1 MPVFVASNIFKNRS
15 ESSSGK
21 KHVRLLFL
29 PLALLVF
36 SIYTNTLRAPY
47 FFDDEINITRNPHIR
62 LTQITPDGLIKAGF
76 ESHIPNRPVANISFG
91 LNYYFGGYHVFGYHL
106 VNLVIHMITGLL
118 LYLLVKTT
126 LLLSW
131 GTDRDASILK
141 PPAAG
146 SEPAYGWRSLDPSWV
161 SFWAASLWLVHPVQT
176 QSVTYIV
183 QRMNSMATL
192 FCVLSLLLYARGRI
206 SQKLRFNP
214 SRRPSTHPYVLF
226 AGSLVGGLLAFG
238 SKETAATL
246 PFFILLYELYFFQD
260 LSWAWVTRNYL
271 YVGIVLVLFFITA
284 AVYMGDH
291 PWDKILA
298 GYARRDF
305 TLNQRVLTEFR
316 VVIFYLSLLIWPHPS
331 RLNLQHDFALS
342 YSLFDPLTTVMSLGV
357 IVGLLALGIYLA
369 PRQRIL
375 SFCLLW
381 FLGNL
386 VIESSVIGLEL
397 VFEHRLYMP
406 SMFLSLAAVMLFC
419 RYVKLRW
426 LQAVLLGMVV
436 MVSAFGTFERNKVWK
451 DEVTFY
457 RDCVQKSP
465 TKARARDG
473 LGSALLKRGQVE
485 EAIAQYN
492 ESLRLAPDFASA
504 HNNLGIALIRS
515 ENFSQAIYHFQ
526 EALRLVPGY
535 ADAFYNLNKLEE
547 NLRIDGEITKTKS
560 KLTRNPEDPA
570 NHYALGNLY
579 MRRDKLNE
587 AKAHYQ
593 KSLEL
598 DSEYHSALNKLAS
611 IYALTGNY
619 DKAISLF
626 QEVITR
632 QPDNPDAF
640 FYIACV
646 YAKQNKKT
654 EAIGWL
660 KKAAER
666 GYRNPDIFKNGLDLD
681 RVLRPSF
688 DGEKRPAVE
697 TGH

>member
-15 ESSSGK
+15 DNSSVK
-21 KHVRLLFL
+21 KQVRLLLL
-29 PLALLVF
+29 PLAILVF
-36 SIYTNTLRAPY
+36 SIYTNTLRAPF

-62 LTQITPDGLIKAGF
+62 LTQITIDGLIKAGF
-76 ESHIPNRPVANISFG
+76 ESYLPRRPMANLSFG
-91 LNYYFGGYHVFGYHL
+91 LNYYFGGYDVFGYHL
-106 VNLVIHMITGLL
+106 VNIVIHMITGLL

-146 SEPAYGWRSLDPSWV
+146 SEPARWWRSLDPSWV
-161 SFWAASLWLVHPVQT
+161 SFWAAALWLVHPVQT

-183 QRMNSMATL
+183 QRMNSMAAM
-192 FCVLSLLLYARGRI
+192 FCVLCLLLYARGRI
-206 SQKLRFNP
+206 SQNLRFNH
-214 SRRPSTHPYVLF
+214 SRHPSTHPYVLF
-226 AGSLVGGLLAFG
+226 AGSLVCGLLALG

-260 LSWAWVTRNYL
+260 LSWSWLKRNWIYFVIIL
-271 YVGIVLVLFFITA
+271 ILFFLVA
-284 AVYMGDH
+284 AVYMGSH
-291 PWDKILA
+291 PLDRILS
-298 GYARRDF
+298 GYGRRDF
-305 TLNQRVLTEFR
+305 TLNQRVLIEFR

-331 RLNLQHDFALS
+331 RLNLEHDFALS
-342 YSLFDPLTTVMSLGV
+342 YSLFDPVTTVISLGV
-357 IVGLLALGIYLA
+357 IVGLLALGIYLG
-369 PRQRIL
+369 RRHRIL

-419 RYVKLRW
+419 RYVRHRW
-426 LQAVLLGMVV
+426 LQALLLGMVV
-436 MVSAFGTFERNKVWK
+436 MVSAFWTFERNKVWQ
-451 DEVTFY
+451 DEVTFH
-457 RDCVQKSP
+457 RDCIQKSP
-465 TKARARDG
+465 TNARARDG

-492 ESLRLAPDFASA
+492 ESLRLDPDFASA
-504 HNNLGIALIRS
+504 HNNLGVALIRL

-526 EALRLVPGY
+526 EALRLVPGF
-535 ADAFYNLNKLEE
+535 ADAFNNLNKLEE
-547 NLRIDGEITKTKS
+547 NLRIDGEIAKTKR
-560 KLTRNPEDPA
+560 KLTQNPEDPA
-570 NHYALGNLY
+570 MHYALGSLY
-579 MRRDKLNE
+579 MRRGKLDE
-587 AKAHYQ
+587 AKTHYQ

-598 DSEYHSALNKLAS
+598 DPEYHSALKNLAS

-626 QEVITR
+626 QEMITR

-654 EAIGWL
+654 EAIGWF
-660 KKAAER
+660 KKAAGR
-666 GYRNPDIFKNGLDLD
+666 GYRNPNIFKNGLDID
-681 RVLRPSF
+681 TVLRPSF
-688 DGEKRPAVE
+688 DGDKRPAVD

>member
-91 LNYYFGGYHVFGYHL
+91 LNYYFGGYDVFGYHL
-106 VNLVIHMITGLL
+106 VNIVIHMITGLL

-146 SEPAYGWRSLDPSWV
+146 SEPAHWWRSLDPSLV

-183 QRMNSMATL
+183 QRMNSMATM

-206 SQKLRFNP
+206 SQKLRFNH
-214 SRRPSTHPYVLF
+214 SRGPLTHPYVLF

-246 PFFILLYELYFFQD
+246 RFLLFSMNCIFFQD
-260 LSWAWVTRNYL
+260 LSWSWLKRNSIYFVIIL
-271 YVGIVLVLFFITA
+271 ILFFFVVAI
-284 AVYMGDH
+284 YMGSH
-291 PWDKILA
+291 PWDSILA

-305 TLNQRVLTEFR
+305 TLNQRILTEFR

-331 RLNLQHDFALS
+331 RLNLEHDFALS
-342 YSLFDPLTTVMSLGV
+342 YSLFDPVTTVMSLGV

-369 PRQRIL
+369 PKQRIL

-406 SMFLSLAAVMLFC
+406 SMFLSLAAVILFC

-426 LQAVLLGMVV
+426 LQAMLLGMVV
-436 MVSAFGTFERNKVWK
+436 MVSAFGR
-451 DEVTFY
+451 
-457 RDCVQKSP
+457 
-465 TKARARDG
+465 
-473 LGSALLKRGQVE
+473 LKE
-485 EAIAQYN
+485 T
-492 ESLRLAPDFASA
+492 
-504 HNNLGIALIRS
+504 RS
-515 ENFSQAIYHFQ
+515 
-526 EALRLVPGY
+526 G
-535 ADAFYNLNKLEE
+535 K
-547 NLRIDGEITKTKS
+547 
-560 KLTRNPEDPA
+560 
-570 NHYALGNLY
+570 
-579 MRRDKLNE
+579 MR
-587 AKAHYQ
+587 
-593 KSLEL
+593 
-598 DSEYHSALNKLAS
+598 
-611 IYALTGNY
+611 
-619 DKAISLF
+619 
-626 QEVITR
+626 
-632 QPDNPDAF
+632 
-640 FYIACV
+640 
-646 YAKQNKKT
+646 
-654 EAIGWL
+654 
-660 KKAAER
+660 
-666 GYRNPDIFKNGLDLD
+666 
-681 RVLRPSF
+681 
-688 DGEKRPAVE
+688 
-697 TGH
+697 

>member
-62 LTQITPDGLIKAGF
+62 LTQITPEGLIKAGF
-76 ESHIPNRPVANISFG
+76 ESPIRSRPVANISFG
-91 LNYYFGGYHVFGYHL
+91 LNYYFGGYNVFGYHM

-131 GTDRDASILK
+131 GTDRDASFLK
-141 PPAAG
+141 LPAAG
-146 SEPAYGWRSLDPSWV
+146 SEPARWWRSLDPSLV
-161 SFWAASLWLVHPVQT
+161 SFWAAALWLVHPVQT

-183 QRMNSMATL
+183 QRMNSMAAM

-206 SQKLRFNP
+206 SQKLRFNH
-214 SRRPSTHPYVLF
+214 SGRPSTHPYVLF

-238 SKETAATL
+238 SKETAATV

-260 LSWAWVTRNYL
+260 LSWSWLKRNLIYFVIIL
-271 YVGIVLVLFFITA
+271 ILFLLVV
-284 AVYMGDH
+284 AVYMGSH
-291 PWDKILA
+291 PWDSILA
-298 GYARRDF
+298 GYAKRDF

-331 RLNLQHDFALS
+331 RLNLEHDFALS
-342 YSLFDPLTTVMSLGV
+342 YSLFDPVTTVMSLGV

-426 LQAVLLGMVV
+426 LQAMLLGMVV
-436 MVSAFGTFERNKVWK
+436 MASAFGTFERNKVWK

-457 RDCVQKSP
+457 RDCIQKSP
-465 TKARARDG
+465 TKARA
-473 LGSALLKRGQVE
+473 
-485 EAIAQYN
+485 Y
-492 ESLRLAPDFASA
+492 
-504 HNNLGIALIRS
+504 NNLGVAFIHS

-570 NHYALGNLY
+570 IHYALGNLY
-579 MRRDKLNE
+579 MRRGKLNE
-587 AKAHYQ
+587 AKTHYQ

-598 DSEYHSALNKLAS
+598 DPEYHSALNKLAS

-646 YAKQNKKT
+646 YAKQSKKT

-681 RVLRPSF
+681 RVLRPSI

-697 TGH
+697 TRH

>member
-183 QRMNSMATL
+183 QRMNSMAAM

-206 SQKLRFNP
+206 SQKLRFNH

-260 LSWAWVTRNYL
+260 LSWSWLKRNSIYFVIIL
-271 YVGIVLVLFFITA
+271 ILFFLVVAI
-284 AVYMGDH
+284 YMGSH
-291 PWDKILA
+291 PWDSILA

-331 RLNLQHDFALS
+331 RLNLEHDFALS
-342 YSLFDPLTTVMSLGV
+342 YSLFDPVTTVMSLGV

-406 SMFLSLAAVMLFC
+406 SMFLSLAAVILFC

-426 LQAVLLGMVV
+426 LQAMLLGMVV

-451 DEVTFY
+451 DEVTLLK
-457 RDCVQKSP
+457 DCIAKSP
-465 TKARARDG
+465 QKARSHYN
-473 LGSALLKRGQVE
+473 LGIALAERGQVD
-485 EAIAQYN
+485 EAIKHYKEA
-492 ESLRLAPDFASA
+492 LRINPEYASVHTNLGIELYRLGKVDEALDHYSKALKINPDFENAHIQLGIAWAGIGRIPDAIHHYSEALRINPASAEA
-504 HNNLGIALIRS
+504 HNNLGNIFLKQGRIEAAMRHYS
-515 ENFSQAIYHFQ
+515 RAIKIN
-526 EALRLVPGY
+526 RGY
-535 ADAFYNLNKLEE
+535 AAAYNNMGVVMFQLGKFDRAVVLFKEAV
-547 NLRIDGEITKTKS
+547 RI
-560 KLTRNPEDPA
+560 
-570 NHYALGNLY
+570 
-579 MRRDKLNE
+579 
-587 AKAHYQ
+587 
-593 KSLEL
+593 
-598 DSEYHSALNKLAS
+598 
-611 IYALTGNY
+611 
-619 DKAISLF
+619 
-626 QEVITR
+626 
-632 QPDNPDAF
+632 NPDFSNARNNLK
-640 FYIACV
+640 V
-646 YAKQNKKT
+646 PQKQKWQAPPLPPET
-654 EAIGWL
+654 I
-660 KKAAER
+660 
-666 GYRNPDIFKNGLDLD
+666 KNEMP
-681 RVLRPSF
+681 V
-688 DGEKRPAVE
+688 
-697 TGH
+697 

>member
-1 MPVFVASNIFKNRS
+1 
-15 ESSSGK
+15 
-21 KHVRLLFL
+21 
-29 PLALLVF
+29 
-36 SIYTNTLRAPY
+36 
-47 FFDDEINITRNPHIR
+47 
-62 LTQITPDGLIKAGF
+62 
-76 ESHIPNRPVANISFG
+76 VANISFG
-91 LNYYFGGYHVFGYHL
+91 LNYYLGGYHVIGYHL
-106 VNLVIHMITGLL
+106 VNIVIHMVTGLL

-131 GTDRDASILK
+131 GTDGDASIVKL
-141 PPAAG
+141 PAAG
-146 SEPAYGWRSLDPSWV
+146 SEPAHGWRSLDPSWI
-161 SFWAASLWLVHPVQT
+161 SFWAAALWLVHPVQT

-183 QRMNSMATL
+183 QRMNSMAAM

-206 SQKLRFNP
+206 SQKRRFNH
-214 SRRPSTHPYVLF
+214 SRRRSTYPYIWF

-246 PFFILLYELYFFQD
+246 PFFILLYEWYFFQD
-260 LSWAWVTRNYL
+260 LSGSWLKRNWIYFVIIL
-271 YVGIVLVLFFITA
+271 ILFFLVV
-284 AVYMGDH
+284 AVYMGSH

-305 TLNQRVLTEFR
+305 TLDQRVLTEFR

-331 RLNLQHDFALS
+331 RLNLEHDFALS
-342 YSLFDPLTTVMSLGV
+342 YSLFDPVTTVMSLGV

-369 PRQRIL
+369 ARQRIL

-386 VIESSVIGLEL
+386 AIESSVIGLEL

-406 SMFLSLAAVMLFC
+406 SMFLSLAVVMLFC
-419 RYVKLRW
+419 RYVRHRW

-436 MVSAFGTFERNKVWK
+436 MAGALGTFERNKVWQ

-457 RDCVQKSP
+457 RDCMIKSP
-465 TKARARDG
+465 DKARVRDA
-473 LGSALLKRGQVE
+473 LGAALLKRGQVE
-485 EAIAQYN
+485 EAIAQFK
-492 ESLRLAPDFASA
+492 EALRLTPDFASA
-504 HNNLGIALIRS
+504 HNNLGVALIRS
-515 ENFSQAIYHFQ
+515 EKFSRAIYHFQ

-535 ADAFYNLNKLEE
+535 ADALHNLNKLEE
-547 NLRIDGEITKTKS
+547 NLRLDGEIKKTKN
-560 KLTRNPEDPA
+560 KLTHNPEDPA
-570 NHYALGNLY
+570 IHYDLGNLY
-579 MRRDKLNE
+579 MRRGTLNE
-587 AKAHYQ
+587 AQTHYQ

-598 DSEYHSALNKLAS
+598 DPEHHRALNNLAS
-611 IYALTGNY
+611 TYALTGNY

-632 QPDNPDAF
+632 QPDDPDAF

-666 GYRNPDIFKNGLDLD
+666 GYRNPKIFKNGLDLD
-681 RVLRPSF
+681 KVLRPAF
-688 DGEKRPAVE
+688 DGEK
-697 TGH
+697 